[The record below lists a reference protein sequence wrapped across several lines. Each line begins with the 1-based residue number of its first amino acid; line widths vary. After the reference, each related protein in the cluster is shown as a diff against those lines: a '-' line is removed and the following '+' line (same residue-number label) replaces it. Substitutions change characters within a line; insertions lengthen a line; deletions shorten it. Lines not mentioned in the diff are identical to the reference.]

1 MRHASLLAAGSF
13 LASVAV
19 AGCGTPERKATDSVP
34 ADTPVVVAEA
44 AAAAPES
51 KIGKIPLLGQ
61 LPAGGQCREQ
71 KHEGIT
77 QIVRDV
83 SYEGDYPVRVM
94 KVGVGQPTRNFLP
107 INLEGRVRRE
117 SAPGREENE
126 TIYVIFNA
134 DGSVQSG
141 RREYFVS
148 DNSSPAERKG
158 LLPGDEQA
166 AKELV
171 ESVLRQ
177 CPAT

>member
-1 MRHASLLAAGSF
+1 LLASF
-13 LASVAV
+13 AV
-19 AGCGTPERKATDSVP
+19 AGCSTPEKKAVDSVA
-34 ADTPVVVAEA
+34 ADTPVVVAA
-44 AAAAPES
+44 AAEAVPES
-51 KIGKIPLLGQ
+51 KIGKMPLLGQ
-61 LPAGGQCREQ
+61 MPAGGQCREQ

-83 SYEGDYPVRVM
+83 TYEGDFPIRVM
-94 KVGVGQPTRNFLP
+94 KVGVGQPTRVFPP

-117 SAPGREENE
+117 TSPGREENE
-126 TIYVIFNA
+126 TIYVIFKP

-148 DNSSPAERKG
+148 DNSSPAERRG

-166 AKELV
+166 AKDLV
-171 ESVLRQ
+171 ESVLRL